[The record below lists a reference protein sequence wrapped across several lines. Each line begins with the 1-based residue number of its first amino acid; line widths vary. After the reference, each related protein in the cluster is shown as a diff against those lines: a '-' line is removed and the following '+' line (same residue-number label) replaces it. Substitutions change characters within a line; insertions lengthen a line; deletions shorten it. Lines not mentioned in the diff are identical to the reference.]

1 MLNGWIDV
9 KWMDGWMVGWMDVK
23 WMNGKVGR
31 MNKCKD
37 ELDKWIF
44 YEYKD

>member
-1 MLNGWIDV
+1 MDV
-9 KWMDGWMVGWMDVK
+9 KWMDVKRMDVK
-23 WMNGKVGR
+23 WMNGNVGR

-44 YEYKD
+44 YQYKD

>member
-1 MLNGWIDV
+1 MVGWMLNGW
-9 KWMDGWMVGWMDVK
+9 MDGWLVGYVK

>member
-1 MLNGWIDV
+1 MVGCMLNGLIDV

-23 WMNGKVGR
+23 WMNIKVGR

-37 ELDKWIF
+37 ELDK
-44 YEYKD
+44 